1 MPPQALS
8 YQVAARQELPLYV
21 TGCSSTLLELEMR
34 MARILIVDDE
44 IAIVDVLQTFLEEKG
59 HKVFT
64 AYDGEDAVE
73 TAKRERPHMIL
84 LDIYL
89 PKMDGIE
96 VLRTVK
102 EFDEAVGVIMITAF
116 REEDVARQAL
126 KLGAFDYITKP
137 FDFEYLE
144 RALEIKLQLMLM

>member
-1 MPPQALS
+1 
-8 YQVAARQELPLYV
+8 
-21 TGCSSTLLELEMR
+21 

-44 IAIVDVLQTFLEEKG
+44 IAIVDILKTFLEEKG
-59 HKVFT
+59 HKVLT
-64 AYDGEDAVE
+64 AYDGQEAVE
-73 TAKRERPHMIL
+73 TAKRERPHVIL

-102 EFDEAVGVIMITAF
+102 EFDEALGVIMITAF
-116 REEDVARQAL
+116 REEDVAKQAL

-137 FDFEYLE
+137 FDFDYLD
-144 RALEIKLQLMLM
+144 RSLETKLQLMLM